1 MVNFLA
7 VIVGLMILVGLL
19 LIRKPKSEKT
29 LAAWRWMVC
38 AWGLLMLV
46 HLFSPIQYQAF
57 SLSISTI
64 LYCALWVGV
73 FVVGDELGY
82 RSSGSLSLPSRQ
94 TMVFTSTAYTYR
106 LTKNLTV
113 LSLIGLAILGISVGA
128 GSIFSGGLDLATL
141 REAQLT
147 GANEGIVKTIATF
160 LTTVGLVAFTLDLG
174 HALLTNSG
182 FRKFSLM
189 GFGAYLCIYILV
201 GGRSGWI
208 LGGGSILVIFV
219 ASRQFLRRRYTHNK
233 QLVALLLLVA
243 LAGSSYIALV
253 VTTRTQGW
261 YGNMDDKIV
270 YQSILGQ
277 SYLDENFRESLR
289 PFGPAGD
296 VIIEVF
302 YYLSPQLYG
311 LEYSLHNYQGNWG
324 WSLIQFPYVARRI
337 EQALGVNWIQDINDA
352 DEAPFRQLNLAP
364 NFFRTAA
371 HSTFLDFGPIL
382 GFLFVLVCGFL
393 AGRTRSNAI
402 HNPTPITIALQA
414 LICPGAAW
422 TIIFSPFIE
431 LGWAFPIMWLLILKI
446 TMTYPQ
452 PRARRYRFP
461 LLATRKPLPIN
472 S

>member
-270 YQSILGQ
+270 YQR
-277 SYLDENFRESLR
+277 D
-289 PFGPAGD
+289 
-296 VIIEVF
+296 
-302 YYLSPQLYG
+302 
-311 LEYSLHNYQGNWG
+311 
-324 WSLIQFPYVARRI
+324 
-337 EQALGVNWIQDINDA
+337 
-352 DEAPFRQLNLAP
+352 
-364 NFFRTAA
+364 
-371 HSTFLDFGPIL
+371 
-382 GFLFVLVCGFL
+382 
-393 AGRTRSNAI
+393 
-402 HNPTPITIALQA
+402 
-414 LICPGAAW
+414 
-422 TIIFSPFIE
+422 
-431 LGWAFPIMWLLILKI
+431 
-446 TMTYPQ
+446 
-452 PRARRYRFP
+452 
-461 LLATRKPLPIN
+461 RK
-472 S
+472 SVV